1 MASSHPTFRPS
12 RGVRPHTRA
21 DGTQEARTNKM
32 ALKSPAFRRKF
43 PLLVTGGLLALQP
56 LATSYVVA
64 AEQFDCQVSASGGW
78 DCKPK
83 TAANLPPRPVHP
95 GAAAASTGA
104 EASGEVAATEADK
117 PMLVTEAKGRGLKS
131 RSEDYSHLDWVPREK
146 LTAAQLAETGPYCGG
161 AYIEPTRPGMN
172 DSTPKDESPTYINAK
187 VSKYQQEQQIATLAG
202 DVVMRQGSMQA
213 EADEANLYQAEN
225 RGELVGNVKI
235 RDNGSLVVGDRAE
248 IQLDTGEAQVDN
260 AEYVMHKSRIRGNA
274 LYAKRSENAIIRLK
288 DGTYT
293 TCEPNSNAWQLK
305 GNNITLNPATGFGTA
320 TNVTLRVKD
329 FPVFYTPYIYFPI
342 DDRRQSGFL
351 PPSFSTSSDTGFMLV
366 TPYYFNLAPNYDA
379 TLYPR
384 YMAKRGLLME
394 GEFRYLTKSSE
405 GQFGGAWLNDRDD
418 ERKDQTDYK
427 DQRWMVNWQ
436 HKGGLDERL
445 MTEVDYTDISDPFYF
460 QDLESDQI
468 GVVSRDFL
476 NQQGRLT
483 YRGDSYTAALNVQA
497 YELATISQITP
508 YDKLPQ
514 LTLDG
519 MLPFHPGGLNFS
531 YQTEAVRFD
540 RNLKNDLVRDKDGNL
555 DTSVG
560 GIPGQRLD
568 QNIAGLARANGTRLS
583 LTPAVSLP
591 LSNNYGF
598 LTPSLKYAYS
608 RYDLDLDQRGKNT
621 LLADETFNSSQDRSV
636 PIFSVDSG
644 LFFDRQT
651 QWFGKNYNQ
660 TLEPRLY
667 YLYVPYKDQTDIPL
681 FDTGESTFNYSSLFR
696 DNRFSGGDRIGDEN
710 KLSLGV
716 TNRWIEDNGFERQRF
731 SIGQALY
738 FKDRKVQLPGIDY
751 RTRSDSQSDVS
762 PYALEYEFR
771 FNRDWRFNSDFN
783 WDPDSR
789 STRSGSAMFHYQ
801 PEDNVNKV
809 VNLGYRYRNDTISY
823 NSTTGQWQ
831 VGGGDYGSPGDPNY
845 VKDYYKIQQHDFSVM
860 WPIVPQWTAIARWQ
874 HDYNR
879 NRTLEAFGGFEYD
892 NCCWKLRLISR
903 YWVDYDDFSQATP
916 QNEKGD
922 HGVFLQIVLKG
933 LGGVVGN
940 KVESF
945 LDTGIQGYRTR
956 EDQAY

>member
-1 MASSHPTFRPS
+1 
-12 RGVRPHTRA
+12 
-21 DGTQEARTNKM
+21 M

-64 AEQFDCQVSASGGW
+64 AEQFDCQVSAAGGW

-83 TAANLPPRPVHP
+83 VSGNLPPRPVHP
-95 GAAAASTGA
+95 GAAAASSGA
-104 EASGEVAATEADK
+104 EAPGEAGEAQAEK
-117 PMLVTEAKGRGLKS
+117 PMLVTESKGRGLKS

-172 DSTPKDESPTYINAK
+172 DTTPKDESPTYINAK

-225 RGELVGNVKI
+225 RGELKGNVKI
-235 RDNGSLVVGDRAE
+235 RDNGSLVVGDEAQ
-248 IQLDTGEAQVDN
+248 IQLDTGEARVDN
-260 AEYVMHKSRIRGNA
+260 AEYVMHKSHIRGNA
-274 LYAKRSENAIIRLK
+274 LYAKRAENAIIRLK

-293 TCEPNSNAWQLK
+293 TCEPGSNAWQLK

-351 PPSFSTSSDTGFMLV
+351 PPSFSASGDSGFMLV

-384 YMAKRGLLME
+384 YMAKRGMMME

-405 GQFGGAWLNDRDD
+405 GQFGGAYLSDESDDR
-418 ERKDQTDYK
+418 KLQTDYK
-427 DQRWMVNWQ
+427 KERWMVNWQ

-445 MTEVDYTDISDPFYF
+445 MAEVDYTDISDPFYF

-468 GVVSRDFL
+468 GVEKKDYV
-476 NQQGRLT
+476 NQRGALT
-483 YRGDSYTAALNVQA
+483 YRGDSYTAGLNVHA
-497 YELATISQITP
+497 YEMATISQITP
-508 YDKLPQ
+508 YDRLPQ
-514 LTLDG
+514 VTFNGTL
-519 MLPFHPGGLNFS
+519 PYHPGGLDFS
-531 YQTEAVRFD
+531 YETEAVRFD
-540 RNLKNDLVRDKDGNL
+540 RNLKNDLVFNKDGQPDGSLGYVYDANGNIIGGRRI
-555 DTSVG
+555 DESVS
-560 GIPGQRLD
+560 GI
-568 QNIAGLARANGTRLS
+568 ARANGTRLNAA
-583 LTPAVSLP
+583 PAISLP
-591 LSNNYGF
+591 MEASYGF
-598 LTPSLKYAYS
+598 LTPKLKYVYTH
-608 RYDLDLDQRGKNT
+608 YDLDLDSQGKEQAIAQSANPAYGSYNST
-621 LLADETFNSSQDRSV
+621 LNRDIPV
-636 PIFSVDSG
+636 FSVDSG
-644 LFFDRQT
+644 LYFDRKT
-651 QWFGKNYNQ
+651 QLFGTNYRQ
-660 TLEPRLY
+660 TLEPRLF
-667 YLYVPYKDQTDIPL
+667 YLYVPYQDQKDIPL
-681 FDTGESTFNYSSLFR
+681 FDSGETLFNYASLFR
-696 DNRFSGGDRIGDEN
+696 DNRFAGTDRIGDEN

-716 TNRWIEDNGFERQRF
+716 TNRWVEDNGFQRQRF
-731 SIGQALY
+731 SIGQAYY

-751 RTRSDSQSDVS
+751 RTRKDSLSDVS
-762 PYALEYEFR
+762 PYALEYEYA

-801 PEDNVNKV
+801 PEDNPNKI
-809 VNLGYRYRNDTISY
+809 VNLGYRYRNDTITYDSL
-823 NSTTGQWQ
+823 TGVWK
-831 VGGGDYGSPGDPNY
+831 VGGGSYGTKGQPGY
-845 VKDYYKIQQHDFSVM
+845 IEDYYKIQQHDFSVI
-860 WPIVPQWTAIARWQ
+860 WPIVPQWSVIARWQ

-879 NRTLEAFGGFEYD
+879 NRTLEAMGGFEYD
-892 NCCWKLRLISR
+892 NCCWKLRLINR
-903 YWVDYDDFSQATP
+903 YWMDYDDFSQATP
-916 QNEKGD
+916 SNEKGD
-922 HGVFLQIVLKG
+922 HGIFLQVVLKG

-945 LDTGIQGYRTR
+945 LDQGIQGYRTR
-956 EDQAY
+956 EEQAY

>member
-1 MASSHPTFRPS
+1 
-12 RGVRPHTRA
+12 
-21 DGTQEARTNKM
+21 M
-32 ALKSPAFRRKF
+32 ALKSPAFRKKF
-43 PLLVTGGLLALQP
+43 PLLVTGGLLAMQP
-56 LATSYVVA
+56 LATPYVVA
-64 AEQFDCQVSASGGW
+64 AEQFDCQVSAAGGW

-83 TAANLPPRPVHP
+83 TPAAALPPRPVHA
-95 GAAAASTGA
+95 GAAASSSGETPAG
-104 EASGEVAATEADK
+104 SGEVAQQQGQGPA
-117 PMLVTEAKGRGLKS
+117 LVTEAKGRALKS
-131 RSEDYSHLDWVPREK
+131 RSPDASHLDWVPRDQ
-146 LTAAQLAETGPYCGG
+146 LTPAQLAETGPYCAG

-172 DSTPKDESPTYINAK
+172 DTTPKDESPTFIGAK
-187 VSKYQQEQQIATLAG
+187 VSRYQQEQQIATLAG
-202 DVVMRQGSMQA
+202 DVVMRQGSMQV

-225 RGELVGNVKI
+225 RGELSGNVKI
-235 RDNGSLVVGDRAE
+235 RDNGSLVVGDHAD
-248 IQLDTGEAQVDN
+248 IQLDTGEAKVDN
-260 AEYVMHKSRIRGNA
+260 AEYVMHKSRIRGSA
-274 LYAKRSENAIIRLK
+274 LYAKRAENAIIRLK

-329 FPVFYTPYIYFPI
+329 VPVFYTPYIYFPI

-405 GQFGGAWLNDRDD
+405 GQFGGAYLNDKED
-418 ERKDQTDYK
+418 ERKQQSDYK
-427 DQRWMVNWQ
+427 DQRWLINWQ

-445 MTEVDYTDISDPFYF
+445 MTEVDYTDISDPYYF

-468 GVVSRDFL
+468 GVESQDFI
-476 NQQGRLT
+476 NQQGALT
-483 YRGDSYTAALNVQA
+483 YRGDDYTARLNVQG
-497 YELATISQITP
+497 YKLATITQITP
-508 YDKLPQ
+508 YDRLPQ
-514 LTLDG
+514 ITFNG
-519 MLPFHPGGLNFS
+519 MLPYHPGGLDFAYN
-531 YQTEAVRFD
+531 TEFVRFD
-540 RNLKNDLVRDKDGNL
+540 RDLRKGNFVDKDGITSPRY
-555 DTSVG
+555 DTNV
-560 GIPGQRLD
+560 I
-568 QNIAGLARANGTRLS
+568 GLARSNGDRVHLA
-583 LTPAVSLP
+583 PEVSLP
-591 LSNNYGF
+591 LEWSFGF
-598 LTPSLKYAYS
+598 LKPSMKYTYTH
-608 RYDLDLDQRGKNT
+608 YDLDLDQQGKDYLVSNT
-621 LLADETFNSSQDRSV
+621 NLNSSTRETFKSSQNRDV

-644 LFFDRQT
+644 LYFDRDT
-651 QWFGKNYNQ
+651 QWFGKNYRQ
-660 TLEPRLY
+660 TLEPRLF
-667 YLYVPYKDQTDIPL
+667 YLYVPYEDQNDIPV
-681 FDTGESTFNYSSLFR
+681 FDTSESTFNFASLFR
-696 DNRFSGGDRIGDEN
+696 DNRFTGSDRIGDEN

-716 TNRWIEDNGFERQRF
+716 TNRWIEENGFERQRF

-738 FKDRKVQLPGIDY
+738 FKDRKVQLPGMYYKD
-751 RTRSDSQSDVS
+751 RQDALSDVS
-762 PYALEYEFR
+762 PYALEYEYR

-809 VNLGYRYRNDTISY
+809 VNLGYRYRNDQVRY
-823 NSTTGQWQ
+823 DQTTGRWQ
-831 VGGGDYGSPGDPNY
+831 IGGDYGTPGSPNY

-892 NCCWKLRLISR
+892 NCCWKLRLINR
-903 YWVDYDDFSQATP
+903 YWVDYDEFSQDAP

-945 LDTGIQGYRTR
+945 LDKGIQGYRTR

>member
-1 MASSHPTFRPS
+1 
-12 RGVRPHTRA
+12 
-21 DGTQEARTNKM
+21 M

-43 PLLVTGGLLALQP
+43 PLLVTGGLLAMQP
-56 LATSYVVA
+56 LATPYAVA

-83 TAANLPPRPVHP
+83 SPVNNLPPRPVHE
-95 GAAAASTGA
+95 GAALTSGTEAPSA
-104 EASGEVAATEADK
+104 EAEGGEK
-117 PMLVTEAKGRGLKS
+117 PMLVTESKGRGLKS

-161 AYIEPTRPGMN
+161 AYVEPTRPGMA
-172 DSTPKDESPTYINAK
+172 DTTPKDESPTYINAK
-187 VSKYQQEQQIATLAG
+187 VSRYQQEQQIATLAG
-202 DVVMRQGSMQA
+202 DVVMRQGSMQV

-225 RGELVGNVKI
+225 RGELKGNVKI
-235 RDNGSLVVGDRAE
+235 RDNGSLVVGDEAQ

-260 AEYVMHKSRIRGNA
+260 AEYVMHKSHIRGNA
-274 LYAKRSENAIIRLK
+274 LYAKRGENAIIRLK

-293 TCEPNSNAWQLK
+293 TCEPGSNAWQLK

-351 PPSFSTSSDTGFMLV
+351 PPSFSSTSDTGFMLV

-384 YMAKRGLLME
+384 YMTKRGLLME

-405 GQFGGAWLNDRDD
+405 GQFGGAYLNDKNDD
-418 ERKDQTDYK
+418 RKDQTDYEK
-427 DQRWMVNWQ
+427 QRWMINWQ

-460 QDLESDQI
+460 QDLETDQI
-468 GVVSRDFL
+468 GVKSHDVV
-476 NQQGRLT
+476 NQQGALT
-483 YRGDSYTAALNVQA
+483 WRGDTYTARLNAQA
-497 YELATISQITP
+497 YEMATISQITP
-508 YDKLPQ
+508 YNKLPQ
-514 LTLDG
+514 ITIDG
-519 MLPFHPGGLNFS
+519 MLPYHPGGFDFS

-540 RNLKNDLVRDKDGNL
+540 RDLKDDFVTDEDGNP
-555 DTSVG
+555 DFSAG
-560 GIPGQRLD
+560 APGRRLD
-568 QNIAGLARANGTRLS
+568 ENIFGIARANGTRLNVA
-583 LTPAVSLP
+583 PAISLP
-591 LSNNYGF
+591 MTASYGYV
-598 LTPSLKYAYS
+598 TPKLKYMYTN
-608 RYDLDLDQRGKNT
+608 YDLDLDGEGKRDIAENPG
-621 LLADETFNSSQDRSV
+621 SV
-636 PIFSVDSG
+636 ALNGDFKSNQNRDIPIFSVDSG
-644 LFFDRQT
+644 LYFDRNT
-651 QWFGKNYNQ
+651 SLFGNNYRQ

-667 YLYVPYKDQTDIPL
+667 YLYVPYKDQRDIPL
-681 FDTGESTFNYSSLFR
+681 FDSGESLFNFDSLFR
-696 DNRFSGGDRIGDEN
+696 DNRFSGVDRIGDEN

-716 TNRWIEDNGFERQRF
+716 TTRYIEDNGFERQNF
-731 SIGQALY
+731 SIGQAYY

-751 RTRSDSQSDVS
+751 RTRKDSQSDVS
-762 PYALEYEFR
+762 PYALLYNYY

-801 PEDNVNKV
+801 PEDNPNKI
-809 VNLGYRYRNDTISY
+809 VNLGYRYRNDTIAY
-823 NSTTGQWQ
+823 DSTTGTWK
-831 VGGGDYGSPGDPNY
+831 VGGGDYGTPGSPNY
-845 VKDYYKIQQHDFSVM
+845 IKDYYKIQQHDFSVI
-860 WPIVPQWTAIARWQ
+860 WPVVPQWNVIARWQ

-879 NRTLEAFGGFEYD
+879 NRTLEAMGGFEYD
-892 NCCWKLRLISR
+892 NCCWKLRLINR
-903 YWVDYDDFSQATP
+903 YWIDYDDFNQATP

-922 HGVFLQIVLKG
+922 HGIFLQIVLKG

-945 LDTGIQGYRTR
+945 LDQGIQGYRTR